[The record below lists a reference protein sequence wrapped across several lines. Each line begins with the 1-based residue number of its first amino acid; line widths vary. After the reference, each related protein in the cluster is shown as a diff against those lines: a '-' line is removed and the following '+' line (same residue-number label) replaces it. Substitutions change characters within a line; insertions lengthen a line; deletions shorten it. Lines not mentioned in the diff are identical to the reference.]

1 MSATYPVKLILAFRS
16 GDLCALPGCGRRLT
30 VDGEDGSSAST
41 GEAAH
46 IAGEKPDAARYD
58 PEMTDE
64 ARNAVPNLIYLCGD
78 CHTKID
84 KLENDWPVPKL
95 LAIKAVHEAKV
106 GRAVEEAFADVN
118 FPELSKATAWLADI
132 EPAKDVVDFALLTPE
147 AKIKRNNLSNGAR
160 HIITAGLAS
169 RKVVSDFIE
178 AETREDSD
186 YPERLKSG
194 FLSEYHRLR
203 ALGYR
208 DNDLFDL
215 MCVFAQRGSASQAQK
230 TAGLAVLVYLF
241 EICDVFEK

>member
-1 MSATYPVKLILAFRS
+1 MSASYPNKLILAFRS

-30 VDGEDGSSAST
+30 IDGEDGATAST

-58 PEMTDE
+58 SSMTDE
-64 ARNAVPNLIYLCGD
+64 ERNDVPNLIYLCGD

-84 KLENDWPVPKL
+84 KLKQDWPTEKL
-95 LAIKAVHEAKV
+95 LAIKAAHEAKV

-118 FPELSKATAWLADI
+118 FPELDKAMAWLADVD
-132 EPAKDVVDFALLTPE
+132 PAKDTVDFALLTPE
-147 AKIKRNNLSNGAR
+147 AKIQKNNLSNGAR

-178 AETREDSD
+178 TETRENSD

-194 FLSEYHRLR
+194 FLSEYYRLR
-203 ALGYR
+203 LLGYR
-208 DNDLFDL
+208 DNELFDL
-215 MCVFAQRGSASQAQK
+215 MCVFAQRGAEGQPQK